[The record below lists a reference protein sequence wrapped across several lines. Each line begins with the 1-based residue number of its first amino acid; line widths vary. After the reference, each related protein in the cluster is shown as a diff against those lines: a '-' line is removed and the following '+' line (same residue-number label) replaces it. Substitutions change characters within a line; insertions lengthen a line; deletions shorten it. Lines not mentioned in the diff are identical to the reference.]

1 MSVRLSPLQKSYT
14 NKSHTT
20 FTADDTWDY
29 FALDF
34 LREMLVISS
43 TEEEEVKTVMSSSVP
58 PKLPDATDVSEK
70 VSEDDAPKVPTLS
83 TTIVDELD

>member
-1 MSVRLSPLQKSYT
+1 MSVRLSPPKCYT
-14 NKSHTT
+14 NKSYTI

-43 TEEEEVKTVMSSSVP
+43 TEEEVKTVMSSSVP
-58 PKLPDATDVSEK
+58 PKLPDAMSSDVSEK

>member
-1 MSVRLSPLQKSYT
+1 MSVRLYPLQKSYT
-14 NKSHTT
+14 NKSYTI
-20 FTADDTWDY
+20 FSADDTWDY

-43 TEEEEVKTVMSSSVP
+43 TEEEEVKTVMASSVP

>member
-1 MSVRLSPLQKSYT
+1 M
-14 NKSHTT
+14 
-20 FTADDTWDY
+20 
-29 FALDF
+29 DF

-43 TEEEEVKTVMSSSVP
+43 TEEEEVKTVLSSSVP
-58 PKLPDATDVSEK
+58 PKLPDAMSSDISEK

>member
-1 MSVRLSPLQKSYT
+1 
-14 NKSHTT
+14 
-20 FTADDTWDY
+20 
-29 FALDF
+29 
-34 LREMLVISS
+34 MLVISS
-43 TEEEEVKTVMSSSVP
+43 TEEEVKTVMSSSVP